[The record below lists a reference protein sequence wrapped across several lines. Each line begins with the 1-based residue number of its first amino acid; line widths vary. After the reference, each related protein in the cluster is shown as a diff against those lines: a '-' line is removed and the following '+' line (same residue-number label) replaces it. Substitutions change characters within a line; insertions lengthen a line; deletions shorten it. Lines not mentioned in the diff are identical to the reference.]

1 MKNIPLRDL
10 YYLENPDLKQLFRI
24 MRISIFL
31 LFFCL
36 FSLMAENSHSQ
47 NARVTI
53 NRSDAPLESILNEIE
68 SQTDYL
74 FIYKEDVN
82 VKMRKT
88 IQVNG
93 KPVSEVLP
101 ILLTGSSIGYKMEG
115 NHIILTR
122 DVALAAQQ
130 QGVTGVVTDVLGEPL
145 IGVTVM
151 LKGDMQGTVTDIN
164 GRFSLSAEQGDVIV
178 VSYIGYASQEIR
190 LKDTKL
196 LRIMMKEDVE
206 LLDEVVVIGYGS
218 ISKKELT
225 SAVSHISGKD
235 MLQIGSGNPA
245 MQIQGKVSGLA
256 VENSTPSDPNSSPSI
271 QVRGVSS
278 RSAGLGPLIVIDG
291 IPGGS
296 LDNLNENDIGSID
309 VLKDGAASA
318 IYGTRGSNGV
328 IVVTTKKGTMDGK
341 IHTSYSG
348 FVNITTPV
356 RELNVLSATDFRE
369 QKRGDDYGADT
380 DWFDEL
386 TKVAVSH
393 SHTLQVM
400 GGNTK
405 TNYKATVDYKNTDG
419 IDLRSE
425 RQQVGARLSL
435 NHTGKSD
442 LYNVI
447 LNVAPRTVKYQDADY
462 DTFRS
467 ALLINPT
474 IPVMDPEQPGKYTQI
489 TTYSTNNPV
498 EILKLEKSGG
508 ERTILS
514 WIEGRDLE
522 EVLPELSEQE
532 QYKLG
537 RQAGI
542 ILRKIHSI
550 PLDSADVPATT
561 KREKKLM
568 QLARYEESDVRISG
582 DEIAVAYVKDN
593 INSIWNKTPVYMHGD
608 FHPGNLFYFISDLSE
623 YHLGTVFLK
632 SLKLVIE
639 FLALLTIPS
648 ISSCP
653 NFSAH
658 LMENND
664 ACATYTAFAVQ
675 KSSGTSSLK

>member
-1 MKNIPLRDL
+1 M
-10 YYLENPDLKQLFRI
+10 
-24 MRISIFL
+24 
-31 LFFCL
+31 
-36 FSLMAENSHSQ
+36 
-47 NARVTI
+47 
-53 NRSDAPLESILNEIE
+53 NEIE

-101 ILLTGSSIGYKMEG
+101 ALLTGSSIGYKMEG

-130 QGVTGVVTDVLGEPL
+130 QGVTGVVTDVSGEPL

-151 LKGDMQGTVTDIN
+151 LKGEMQGTVTDIN
-164 GRFSLSAEQGDVIV
+164 GRFSLFAEQGDVIV

-190 LKDTKL
+190 LEDTKL

-296 LDNLNENDIGSID
+296 LDNLNENDIESID

-348 FVNITTPV
+348 FVNITIPV

-369 QKRGDDYGADT
+369 QKR
-380 DWFDEL
+380 EMIMVL
-386 TKVAVSH
+386 
-393 SHTLQVM
+393 
-400 GGNTK
+400 
-405 TNYKATVDYKNTDG
+405 
-419 IDLRSE
+419 
-425 RQQVGARLSL
+425 
-435 NHTGKSD
+435 
-442 LYNVI
+442 I
-447 LNVAPRTVKYQDADY
+447 L
-462 DTFRS
+462 
-467 ALLINPT
+467 I
-474 IPVMDPEQPGKYTQI
+474 G
-489 TTYSTNNPV
+489 
-498 EILKLEKSGG
+498 
-508 ERTILS
+508 
-514 WIEGRDLE
+514 
-522 EVLPELSEQE
+522 
-532 QYKLG
+532 
-537 RQAGI
+537 
-542 ILRKIHSI
+542 
-550 PLDSADVPATT
+550 
-561 KREKKLM
+561 LM
-568 QLARYEESDVRISG
+568 
-582 DEIAVAYVKDN
+582 N
-593 INSIWNKTPVYMHGD
+593 
-608 FHPGNLFYFISDLSE
+608 
-623 YHLGTVFLK
+623 
-632 SLKLVIE
+632 
-639 FLALLTIPS
+639 
-648 ISSCP
+648 
-653 NFSAH
+653 
-658 LMENND
+658 
-664 ACATYTAFAVQ
+664 
-675 KSSGTSSLK
+675 

>member
-1 MKNIPLRDL
+1 MKNIPLPDL

-296 LDNLNENDIGSID
+296 LDNLNENDI
-309 VLKDGAASA
+309 A
-318 IYGTRGSNGV
+318 R
-328 IVVTTKKGTMDGK
+328 
-341 IHTSYSG
+341 
-348 FVNITTPV
+348 F
-356 RELNVLSATDFRE
+356 
-369 QKRGDDYGADT
+369 
-380 DWFDEL
+380 
-386 TKVAVSH
+386 
-393 SHTLQVM
+393 
-400 GGNTK
+400 
-405 TNYKATVDYKNTDG
+405 
-419 IDLRSE
+419 SE
-425 RQQVGARLSL
+425 
-435 NHTGKSD
+435 
-442 LYNVI
+442 
-447 LNVAPRTVKYQDADY
+447 VKYQFPGVNIETQMTRYYPHGELFAHVIGYVGRINDKELKSIDKDAY
-462 DTFRS
+462 AGTN
-467 ALLINPT
+467 LI
-474 IPVMDPEQPGKYTQI
+474 GKI
-489 TTYSTNNPV
+489 GV
-498 EILKLEKSGG
+498 EKSYEDLLHGTPG
-508 ERTILS
+508 YESVEADAHSNIL
-514 WIEGRDLE
+514 RH
-522 EVLPELSEQE
+522 
-532 QYKLG
+532 LG
-537 RQAGI
+537 RKDPTRGND
-542 ILRKIHSI
+542 LYLS
-550 PLDSADVPATT
+550 LDYGLQVVASQ
-561 KREKKLM
+561 
-568 QLARYEESDVRISG
+568 QLAGRRG
-582 DEIAVAYVKDN
+582 A
-593 INSIWNKTPVYMHGD
+593 KTQPH
-608 FHPGNLFYFISDLSE
+608 H
-623 YHLGTVFLK
+623 H
-632 SLKLVIE
+632 
-639 FLALLTIPS
+639 
-648 ISSCP
+648 
-653 NFSAH
+653 AH
-658 LMENND
+658 
-664 ACATYTAFAVQ
+664 AQ
-675 KSSGTSSLK
+675 

>member
-1 MKNIPLRDL
+1 
-10 YYLENPDLKQLFRI
+10 

-101 ILLTGSSIGYKMEG
+101 ALLTGSSIGYKMEG

-130 QGVTGVVTDVLGEPL
+130 QGVTGVVTDVSGEPL

-151 LKGDMQGTVTDIN
+151 LKGEMQGTVTDIN
-164 GRFSLSAEQGDVIV
+164 GRFSLFAEQGDVIV

-190 LKDTKL
+190 LEDTKL

-296 LDNLNENDIGSID
+296 LDNLNE
-309 VLKDGAASA
+309 
-318 IYGTRGSNGV
+318 
-328 IVVTTKKGTMDGK
+328 M
-341 IHTSYSG
+341 
-348 FVNITTPV
+348 
-356 RELNVLSATDFRE
+356 
-369 QKRGDDYGADT
+369 
-380 DWFDEL
+380 
-386 TKVAVSH
+386 
-393 SHTLQVM
+393 
-400 GGNTK
+400 
-405 TNYKATVDYKNTDG
+405 
-419 IDLRSE
+419 
-425 RQQVGARLSL
+425 
-435 NHTGKSD
+435 
-442 LYNVI
+442 I
-447 LNVAPRTVKYQDADY
+447 LN
-462 DTFRS
+462 
-467 ALLINPT
+467 LL
-474 IPVMDPEQPGKYTQI
+474 M
-489 TTYSTNNPV
+489 S
-498 EILKLEKSGG
+498 
-508 ERTILS
+508 
-514 WIEGRDLE
+514 
-522 EVLPELSEQE
+522 
-532 QYKLG
+532 
-537 RQAGI
+537 
-542 ILRKIHSI
+542 
-550 PLDSADVPATT
+550 
-561 KREKKLM
+561 
-568 QLARYEESDVRISG
+568 
-582 DEIAVAYVKDN
+582 
-593 INSIWNKTPVYMHGD
+593 
-608 FHPGNLFYFISDLSE
+608 
-623 YHLGTVFLK
+623 
-632 SLKLVIE
+632 
-639 FLALLTIPS
+639 
-648 ISSCP
+648 
-653 NFSAH
+653 
-658 LMENND
+658 
-664 ACATYTAFAVQ
+664 
-675 KSSGTSSLK
+675 